1 MTTLDTILAAW
12 GAAFQR
18 PPSRAF
24 ADHEGTPD
32 ERVSVDG
39 WVVYR
44 CDAGWGLAL
53 EVYLPSY
60 SFLLPPDLDLLPV
73 GEWETLAE
81 AVEALVERSA
91 PHPVDPDAVF

>member
-18 PPSRAF
+18 PPIRAF

-32 ERVSVDG
+32 EQVSVDG

-44 CDAGWGLAL
+44 CDAGWGLAM

-60 SFLLPPDLDLLPV
+60 SVHLPPDLDLLPV

-81 AVEALVERSA
+81 AVEALLERAA
-91 PHPVDPDAVF
+91 PREVDPTVPF